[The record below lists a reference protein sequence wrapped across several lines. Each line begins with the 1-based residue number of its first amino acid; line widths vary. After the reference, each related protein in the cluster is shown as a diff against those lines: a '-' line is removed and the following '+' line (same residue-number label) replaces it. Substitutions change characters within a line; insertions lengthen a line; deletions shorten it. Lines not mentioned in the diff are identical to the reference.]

1 MLPAGAYA
9 EKERK
14 TGRKGEEKMEKEE
27 EVRLV
32 RARRRRWNGVVG
44 GGKARLESRAWLEA
58 HISVNNSGPTACIFL
73 PDSFSLFPGSR
84 KRDKI
89 VTGRFNF
96 SPFPN
101 GAAFTTRCVI
111 NYDVYGDV
119 SFTNDVYRG
128 RTRNS
133 IFIVSLHHF

>member
-9 EKERK
+9 EKEGK
-14 TGRKGEEKMEKEE
+14 TGRKGEEKTEKE

-32 RARRRRWNGVVG
+32 GARRRRWNGVVG

-73 PDSFSLFPGSR
+73 PDSFSLFPRSR

-101 GAAFTTRCVI
+101 GAGFTTRCVI
-111 NYDVYGDV
+111 NYDVYGGV

-133 IFIVSLHHF
+133 IFIVCLHHF